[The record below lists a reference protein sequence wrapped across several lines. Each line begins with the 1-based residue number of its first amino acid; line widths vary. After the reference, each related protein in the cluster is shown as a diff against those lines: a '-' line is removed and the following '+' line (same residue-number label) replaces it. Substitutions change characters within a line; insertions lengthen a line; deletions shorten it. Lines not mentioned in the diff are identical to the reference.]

1 MNRIAFLVLTVF
13 LLAICSCENKKE
25 EESRELYLSM
35 KDKRTCFP
43 EDLFESFDVVP
54 LETTDSVLFDEVV
67 GKILKKDNL
76 IYILYQDFIY
86 IYNEQGKYIRTIN
99 HKGEGPGCYLS
110 VMSFVLWENGEMYI
124 LDRISAS
131 IYKYS
136 KDDKFL
142 GKVPMSMDEFNA
154 LDIRDIMCLN
164 DSVLLLRSNDKR
176 KVPFK
181 MHAMERETG
190 KIISNYLEQHEK
202 MITYWFYDNYSF
214 YEGNLFLNLYQN
226 SNIYRLTADSAYIH
240 YTINVENKMPPE
252 GFWDNMQLSDMQLVQ
267 IADREGYI
275 NHIPFFMETDDNILL
290 KFEDSPHGEMRY
302 YTFID
307 KKTRKNYL
315 IEHLRMDDLD
325 YIPEYMFPI
334 KDGEAYFLIPA
345 DIICEKGEKFKQKYC
360 PELKEDDNPVLCK
373 VKIK

>member
-13 LLAICSCENKKE
+13 LLAICGCENKKE

-43 EDLFESFDVVP
+43 EDLFESFEVVP

-86 IYNEQGKYIRTIN
+86 VYNEQGKYIRTIN

-110 VMSFVLWENGEMYI
+110 VMSFVLWENGKMYI

-307 KKTRKNYL
+307 KKNKKKLSDRTSS
-315 IEHLRMDDLD
+315 
-325 YIPEYMFPI
+325 
-334 KDGEAYFLIPA
+334 DG
-345 DIICEKGEKFKQKYC
+345 
-360 PELKEDDNPVLCK
+360 
-373 VKIK
+373 